1 MLPRTLRPYKQ
12 AVAVRTRLT
21 RWRRPRE
28 SGAKARPCFLENVRP
43 GPPFGLGSQNGDARQ
58 TIRGG
63 RRAAAC
69 LSVAGPTHCACAAR
83 VRWPGG
89 AARSGSGCAPLCN
102 CRGGGRGGV
111 SGLWRLAG
119 RSRGS
124 RTGAPAS
131 ERWCV
136 RGRGGGRRAL
146 SGGPATARS
155 LGRRVGSAGKGARS
169 GQRRGGPRGPSPA
182 AGARGWRV
190 RDAAPGVCGVRGGVR
205 RGSPAGTARGG
216 PRVRT
221 RGARG
226 SAVRGP
232 GGAGR
237 RGVAGCAASAAGLW
251 APRAEVRGRVT
262 WRVRGLAVGAVGA
275 AGDAPGRARVPL
287 GQVQGSVV
295 RVCRPSRRV
304 PGGWWRRCGHR
315 VGEICGEPAWEVSP
329 REFVSVVSPGGAV
342 MEERVATAG
351 VL

>member
-136 RGRGGGRRAL
+136 RGRGGDRRAL
-146 SGGPATARS
+146 SGGAGPGEVPRQTRGVCGERSAVRAAPWGPAGSFAGRGGAGMAGAGRGPRS
-155 LGRRVGSAGKGARS
+155 LRRPRWGPQGKPSRDGPRWSSGPDARCLGQRGARS
-169 GQRRGGPRGPSPA
+169 GRRGA
-182 AGARGWRV
+182 ARGR
-190 RDAAPGVCGVRGGVR
+190 GVR
-205 RGSPAGTARGG
+205 RVSGGSVGAARGSS
-216 PRVRT
+216 RTSHVACART
-221 RGARG
+221 RGGRG
-226 SAVRGP
+226 GRG
-232 GGAGR
+232 G
-237 RGVAGCAASAAGLW
+237 
-251 APRAEVRGRVT
+251 
-262 WRVRGLAVGAVGA
+262 
-275 AGDAPGRARVPL
+275 
-287 GQVQGSVV
+287 
-295 RVCRPSRRV
+295 
-304 PGGWWRRCGHR
+304 
-315 VGEICGEPAWEVSP
+315 
-329 REFVSVVSPGGAV
+329 
-342 MEERVATAG
+342 
-351 VL
+351 

>member
-146 SGGPATARS
+146 SGGPAPARS

-169 GQRRGGPRGPSPA
+169 GQRHGGPRGPSPA

-205 RGSPAGTARGG
+205 RGSPAGMARGG

-237 RGVAGCAASAAGLW
+237 RGVAGSRG
-251 APRAEVRGRVT
+251 APRQRRVCGRRARKFADESRGVCEDSRWARWARRVT
-262 WRVRGLAVGAVGA
+262 RLDERGCPWAKCRGAW
-275 AGDAPGRARVPL
+275 
-287 GQVQGSVV
+287 
-295 RVCRPSRRV
+295 C
-304 PGGWWRRCGHR
+304 
-315 VGEICGEPAWEVSP
+315 
-329 REFVSVVSPGGAV
+329 EFVGPAGGCPAGGGGVAGTALERFVGSRPGKSAQ
-342 MEERVATAG
+342 ESSC
-351 VL
+351 LW